1 MTMNRN
7 TKPFKPERLFVVFAF
22 FVCCSLAVSSRL
34 LRFQV
39 FEHEKLSELADRI
52 GKSTRPVT
60 PPRGIIYDSRMMPL
74 AMNGKVQTVVAEPGR
89 IADKSAVAAEL
100 ASILDLDLQTL
111 IGRMNDPAHEK
122 YLVVKRKI
130 DPALARYIQSLK
142 LDGIYMEDESLRVY
156 PHRNLASQTLGF
168 VNMAGQGVAGL
179 ELQYE
184 DELNGEEG
192 SALYETDA
200 LGRSYSERLIE
211 PPKPAYSIV
220 LSIDSS
226 IQELVQKKLSAGVKN
241 HNASSG
247 VAIVMESETGRI
259 LALANYP
266 DFNCNRY
273 SEYPEQMWRNRA
285 VQDQYEPGST
295 LKVVTASAALDE
307 NLVGAGEVIDCQMGL
322 MKLEGHW
329 FHDHKP
335 YGLLTLQ
342 EIIEYSSNIGS
353 IKLGQRL
360 GKDRLYRWLCSF
372 GFGSRTGV
380 DLPAEAR
387 GYLRKPED
395 WSAISIAS
403 IAFGQE
409 ISVNSLQILAAV
421 NSVANGGYKVRPSVV
436 DRIISLEGKSVYE
449 QVPER
454 VRVMRPETAAAMSTA
469 LEGVVLNGTGKSA
482 ALDGYRLA
490 GKTGTAQK
498 VVDGKFSKTMYVASF
513 VGFAPLPHPLV
524 TVLVL
529 IDEPK
534 DSIYGG
540 EVAAPVFREIVR
552 ELLPSP
558 NVPAAEEND
567 IS

>member
-1 MTMNRN
+1 
-7 TKPFKPERLFVVFAF
+7 
-22 FVCCSLAVSSRL
+22 
-34 LRFQV
+34 
-39 FEHEKLSELADRI
+39 
-52 GKSTRPVT
+52 
-60 PPRGIIYDSRMMPL
+60 
-74 AMNGKVQTVVAEPGR
+74 
-89 IADKSAVAAEL
+89 
-100 ASILDLDLQTL
+100 
-111 IGRMNDPAHEK
+111 
-122 YLVVKRKI
+122 
-130 DPALARYIQSLK
+130 
-142 LDGIYMEDESLRVY
+142 MEDESLRVY
-156 PHRNLASQTLGF
+156 PHRDLASQTLGF